1 MTKEKIFKEITS
13 IVSDLINRKEI
24 KDLSERNSKLQK
36 SVQEISPKDRVWLNE
51 EYSKWHHNNV
61 IPFINSLPPE
71 VKDQILQKNLE

>member
-13 IVSDLINRKEI
+13 IVSDLINGKEI

-61 IPFINSLPPE
+61 KPFINSLPPE
-71 VKDQILQKNLE
+71 VKGQILHKNLE